1 MDKKNKNGEKMKKSN
16 YNWTPR
22 YEVGSMYK
30 SKLNNKRYYIEKSG
44 SKTCAL
50 SVRILEDGVVLDLSP
65 NAFDKRKENKNIF
78 YGIFQKDLD
87 KLDLEKIEERA

>member
-1 MDKKNKNGEKMKKSN
+1 MKKSN

-30 SKLNNKRYYIEKSG
+30 SKLNNKRYYIEKLG

-50 SVRILEDGVVLDLSP
+50 RVRILEDGVVLDLSP

>member
-1 MDKKNKNGEKMKKSN
+1 MKKGN

-22 YEVGSMYK
+22 YKVGSMYK
-30 SKLNNKRYYIEKSG
+30 SKLNNKRYYIENSG

-50 SVRILEDGVVLDLSP
+50 RVRILENGVFLDLSP

-78 YGIFQKDLD
+78 YGLMQKDLD
-87 KLDLEKIEERA
+87 KLDLVKIEERANV

>member
-1 MDKKNKNGEKMKKSN
+1 MKKGN

-30 SKLNNKRYYIEKSG
+30 SKLNNKRYYITGSG

-50 SVRILEDGVVLDLSP
+50 SVRILEKGVVLDLSSD
-65 NAFDKRKENKNIF
+65 AFDKREENKNIF
-78 YGIFQKDLD
+78 YGFMQKDLD
-87 KLDLEKIEERA
+87 KLDLVKIEEIA

>member
-1 MDKKNKNGEKMKKSN
+1 MKKGN

-22 YEVGSMYK
+22 YKVGSMYK
-30 SKLNNKRYYIEKSG
+30 SKLNNKRYYIENSG

-50 SVRILEDGVVLDLSP
+50 GVRILEDGVVLDLSP

-78 YGIFQKDLD
+78 YGLMQKDLD
-87 KLDLEKIEERA
+87 KLDLVQIKERANG